1 MYKFPLFWRYCN
13 KIEATLV
20 LTLSTVF
27 AFLINRMDYYLN
39 IRDIQMLGMLSCVLA
54 HPSLPD
60 SFKPPKIHPKPDVI
74 TSSKSFTYGSS
85 PHCADITYQVRFHR

>member
-1 MYKFPLFWRYCN
+1 
-13 KIEATLV
+13 
-20 LTLSTVF
+20 
-27 AFLINRMDYYLN
+27 MDYYLS

-60 SFKPPKIHPKPDVI
+60 SFKPPKIHPKSDVI

-85 PHCADITYQVRFHR
+85 PHCAEVTYQVSNHREGMWKKDNLLGVPDLSPSGMS